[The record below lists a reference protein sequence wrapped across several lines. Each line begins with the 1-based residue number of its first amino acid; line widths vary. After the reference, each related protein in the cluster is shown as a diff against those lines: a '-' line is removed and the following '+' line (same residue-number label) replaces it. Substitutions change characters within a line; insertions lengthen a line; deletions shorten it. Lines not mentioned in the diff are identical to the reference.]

1 MATQRKQITIH
12 FDGEHAQVL
21 DFFKGEAKK
30 NFRSVE
36 QEILY
41 ALWRTKGDKTV
52 TPEVKKPTVEHQELP
67 AEVQGGAGESIHE
80 VCGPIL

>member
-1 MATQRKQITIH
+1 MATPRKQITIH

-52 TPEVKKPTVEHQELP
+52 TPEVKKPTDEQQELP
-67 AEVQGGAGESIHE
+67 AEVQNGACDSITEGGGQ
-80 VCGPIL
+80 IL

>member
-1 MATQRKQITIH
+1 MATPRKQITIH

-52 TPEVKKPTVEHQELP
+52 TQEVKNTTVEQQELP
-67 AEVQGGAGESIHE
+67 AEVPSGAGDGIPEGG
-80 VCGPIL
+80 GPIL

>member
-1 MATQRKQITIH
+1 MATPRKQITIH

-41 ALWRTKGDKTV
+41 ALWRTKGDKTA
-52 TPEVKKPTVEHQELP
+52 THEVKKPTVEQPEPP
-67 AEVQGGAGESIHE
+67 AEVLISAGDSIPE
-80 VCGPIL
+80 VGPIL

>member
-1 MATQRKQITIH
+1 MATPRKQITIH

-41 ALWRTKGDKTV
+41 ALWRTNGDKTA
-52 TPEVKKPTVEHQELP
+52 THEVKKPTAEQPELP
-67 AEVQGGAGESIHE
+67 AEVSSGAGDSITE
-80 VCGPIL
+80 GVGQIL